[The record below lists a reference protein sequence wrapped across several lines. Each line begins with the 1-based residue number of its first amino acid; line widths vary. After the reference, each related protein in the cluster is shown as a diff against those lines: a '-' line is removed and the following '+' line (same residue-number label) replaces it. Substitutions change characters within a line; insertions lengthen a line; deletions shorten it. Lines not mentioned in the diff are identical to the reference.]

1 MSSFWNKRRKIYGGL
16 ILLSAIIVF
25 FVWWTFN
32 SEKMSRQL
40 SLDWNAVTNFR
51 KWLDISG
58 GTRLTYRI
66 SYDTY
71 EQTYSGNTAE
81 LNSIKKTVENII
93 LKNIDGRISQLWVSD
108 YKSFTQQLDNET
120 QIVVEIW
127 WVADLDQAKE
137 LIGKTVEL
145 EFKLPNESEW
155 SDSEKADRLAL
166 AQNLYKDLSS
176 NTDKFEA
183 IANNRQS
190 ENVYYT
196 KHDKVTLSEL
206 PTIYQNNPGVLD
218 ETPDWGISTFMDW
231 EYYSYQYADWSGNI
245 QSIDM
250 NGFTFFHMISKEQW
264 ARDEIDFND
273 ILEVAKSLW
282 ANYEEDILDK
292 EWTSVNSG
300 SYIIEWDVLKY
311 NNGEAYPDE
320 EAYDVRILAMIPTTP
335 VSAESEDGETESI
348 ESESDDDFASKV
360 ESAKNTLLADNDA
373 EIPEASPMYD
383 GVLSVNDLKSS
394 ITSFDVNNTDEVQ
407 VYEIDWISYL
417 IVLKD
422 KKSDS
427 DKWYNISIIN
437 GVNEEDFNKA
447 LESQM
452 FYTLEEVFVQDKLAW
467 KNAQSDDGKILN
479 GANFKYA
486 AVSTSQL
493 WEPVVLINFDD
504 TGKAVFCSITEKNI
518 WKEMAIFIWWQLIT
532 SPVIQAKIC
541 DGTAQIDGNF
551 TAESAKELTNQLND
565 WALPAPLI
573 LMQEEKVSPTLWE
586 NALNWALLAMA
597 IWFIAIWLY
606 MTWIYGWRKWLV
618 SLLSLTIYTM
628 VLFAIVKIIDYALS
642 LSGIAAII
650 LSIWMAVDANVLIF
664 ERMREEKEN
673 KKSDEEAIN
682 VAYDRSRNAIRDG
695 QISTWMIGLL
705 LMLMWINMFKWFG
718 TMLVVWVLLT
728 LLINAP
734 VIKELLH
741 IFYRKK

>member
-1 MSSFWNKRRKIYGGL
+1 
-16 ILLSAIIVF
+16 
-25 FVWWTFN
+25 
-32 SEKMSRQL
+32 MSRQL
-40 SLDWNAVTNFR
+40 SFAWNAVTNFR

-58 GTRLTYRI
+58 GTRLIYRI
-66 SYDTY
+66 SYDNY
-71 EQTYSGNTAE
+71 EQTYSGNSQALDE
-81 LNSIKKTVENII
+81 IKRTVENII

-108 YKSFTQQLDNET
+108 YKSFTQKLDNET

-145 EFKLPNESEW
+145 EFKLPNENEW
-155 SDSEKADRLAL
+155 TEEEKAERIAI
-166 AQNLYKDLSS
+166 AQNLYSDLLNNS
-176 NTDKFEA
+176 DKFEA
-183 IANNRQS
+183 IADNRQS

-196 KHDKVTLSEL
+196 KYDKATLSQL
-206 PTIYQNNPGVLD
+206 PTIYQENLGVLD
-218 ETPDWGISTFMDW
+218 ETQEWKVSPLMEW
-231 EYYSYQYADWSGNI
+231 EYYSYQYQDESGNVQEI
-245 QSIDM
+245 EMD
-250 NGFTFFHMISKEQW
+250 GYTFFRMISKEEW
-264 ARDEIDFND
+264 VREGISLSD
-273 ILEVAKSLW
+273 IIEVATTLW
-282 ANYEEDILDK
+282 ATYDENFTLVKDWTDIA
-292 EWTSVNSG
+292 SG
-300 SYIIEWDVLKY
+300 SYVVEWDILKY
-311 NNGEAYPDE
+311 NNGEVYPNE
-320 EAYDVRILAMIPTTP
+320 EAYDVRILAMVDT
-335 VSAESEDGETESI
+335 SSNETEDENT
-348 ESESDDDFASKV
+348 ESLELESNDNFAEEV
-360 ESAKNTLLADNDA
+360 NSAKDALLADNEA
-373 EIPEASPMYD
+373 EISTASPVYE
-383 GVLSVNDLKSS
+383 GLISSASLKEA
-394 ITSFDVNNTDEVQ
+394 IPSFDVNSTDEVQ
-407 VYEIDWISYL
+407 SYEYEWFTYL
-417 IVLKD
+417 VVLKD
-422 KKSDS
+422 KKSATDH
-427 DKWYNISIIN
+427 WYNIAIVNWI
-437 GVNEEDFNKA
+437 NEEEFNKA
-447 LESQM
+447 LESQT
-452 FYTLEEVFVQDKLAW
+452 FYTMEEVFVQDKLGW
-467 KNAQSDDGKILN
+467 VNAQTDDGEILN

-486 AVSTSQL
+486 SVSTSQL
-493 WEPVVLINFDD
+493 GQPVVLISFDSKWSD
-504 TGKAVFCSITEKNI
+504 IFCKITEKNI
-518 WKEMAIFIWWQLIT
+518 WKQMAIFIWGEMIT
-532 SPVIQAKIC
+532 SPVIQARIC
-541 DGTAQIDGNF
+541 DGSAQIDGNF

-606 MTWIYGWRKWLV
+606 MTFMYGWKKWLV
-618 SLLSLTIYTM
+618 SLLSLTVYTM

-664 ERMREEKEN
+664 ERMKEEKEN

>member
-1 MSSFWNKRRKIYGGL
+1 MNSFWNKRRKIYGGL

-40 SLDWNAVTNFR
+40 SFAGNAITNFR

-66 SYDTY
+66 SYDNY
-71 EQTYSGNTAE
+71 EQTYSGNTQALAE
-81 LNSIKKTVENII
+81 VKRTVENII

-145 EFKLPNESEW
+145 EFKLPNDSW
-155 SDSEKADRLAL
+155 SDKAERTAL
-166 AQNLYKDLSS
+166 AQNLYNDLLNNS
-176 NTDKFEA
+176 DKFEA

-196 KHDKVTLSEL
+196 KYDKATISQL
-206 PTIYQNNPGVLD
+206 PTIYQNNLWVLD
-218 ETPDWGISTFMDW
+218 ETQEWKVSPLMEWK
-231 EYYSYQYADWSGNI
+231 YYTYQYQDWSGNV
-245 QSIDM
+245 QNIDM
-250 NGFTFFHMISKEQW
+250 DGYTFFRMISKEKW
-264 ARDEIDFND
+264 TRDEISFND

-282 ANYEEDILDK
+282 ANYDKDILDK
-292 EWTSVNSG
+292 EWLNINSG
-300 SYIIEWDVLKY
+300 SYAIEWDVLKY
-311 NNGEAYPDE
+311 NNGEVYPDE
-320 EAYDVRILAMIPTTP
+320 EAYEVKIFAMIPD
-335 VSAESEDGETESI
+335 AESEESA
-348 ESESDDDFASKV
+348 EDFAAEV
-360 ESAKNTLLADNDA
+360 NAAKDALLADNNA
-373 EIPEASPMYD
+373 EISNASP
-383 GVLSVNDLKSS
+383 VFEWAISINELKNA

-407 VYEIDWISYL
+407 VYEADGFTYL
-417 IVLKD
+417 VVLKD
-422 KKSDS
+422 KKSAS
-427 DKWYNISIIN
+427 DHWNNVAIIN
-437 GVNEEDFNKA
+437 WVDEEKFNKS
-447 LESQM
+447 LESQT
-452 FYTLEEVFVQDKLAW
+452 FYTMEEVFVQDKLTW
-467 KNAQSDDGKILN
+467 MNAKSEDGKILN

-486 AVSTSQL
+486 SVSTSQL
-493 WEPVVLINFDD
+493 WQPVVVISFDD
-504 TGKAVFCSITEKNI
+504 TWKEIFCNITSNNI
-518 WKEMAIFIWWQLIT
+518 WKEMAIFIWWEMIT

-551 TAESAKELTNQLND
+551 TAESAKELTSQLND

-597 IWFIAIWLY
+597 FWFIAIWIY
-606 MTWIYGWRKWLV
+606 MTCIYGWKKWLV

-628 VLFAIVKIIDYALS
+628 ILFAIVKIIDYALS

-682 VAYDRSRNAIRDG
+682 VAYDRSWSAIRDG

-705 LMLMWINMFKWFG
+705 LMLMWINMFKWFW